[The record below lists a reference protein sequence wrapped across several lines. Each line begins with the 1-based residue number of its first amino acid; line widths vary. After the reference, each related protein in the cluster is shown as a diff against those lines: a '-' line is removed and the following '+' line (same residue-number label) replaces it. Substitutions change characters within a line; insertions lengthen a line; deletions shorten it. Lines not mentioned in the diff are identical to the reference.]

1 MNRDIKGYGTMNAYR
16 KILVAIDTYGADEYK
31 TVIQRAQEVAGP
43 ETELNLIYVH
53 EPFYYGDMLY
63 AGSVEIEQQTNARAK
78 QILAEIGQPLDIPEH
93 RQFIETGRPASEI
106 HARAEEINA
115 DLIVLG
121 THGRHGIQ
129 LMLGST
135 ANAVLHGVKCDVLA
149 VRVSAKD

>member
-1 MNRDIKGYGTMNAYR
+1 MSTYQKVLI
-16 KILVAIDTYGADEYK
+16 AIDTYGEYES
-31 TVIQRAQEVAGP
+31 VIQRAQEVTGADS
-43 ETELNLIYVH
+43 ELSLIYVH

-78 QILAEIGQPLDIPEH
+78 TVLAEIAQPLGIPED

-106 HARAEEINA
+106 HAKAEEMEA

-121 THGRHGIQ
+121 THGRHGLQ

-149 VRVSAKD
+149 VRVSADT